1 MQNEHQL
8 NSMNTTSLSSK
19 IKLVYDDILNQKIE
33 MAKEWRD
40 RYSVNNSEQWFM
52 ALIGI
57 TGYVDELTILSDAQL
72 SAMLEVHKD
81 YWLWIINLAGRTVR
95 LGHSEA
101 IPTDW
106 SEIMSKLWLD
116 YISKITEMAEIPL
129 KLSYEDAYWRIR
141 CEQLSEEVMREN
153 CNILIDKAANKATS
167 SS

>member
-19 IKLVYDDILNQKIE
+19 IKLAYDDILNQKIE
-33 MAKEWRD
+33 MTKEWRD

-116 YISKITEMAEIPL
+116 YISKITEMAKIPL